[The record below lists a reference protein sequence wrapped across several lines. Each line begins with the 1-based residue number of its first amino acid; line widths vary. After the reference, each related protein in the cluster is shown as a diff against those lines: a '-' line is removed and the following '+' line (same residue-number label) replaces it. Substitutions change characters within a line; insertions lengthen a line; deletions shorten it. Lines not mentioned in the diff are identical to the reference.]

1 MKIYGNCP
9 ECNHDD
15 RFITLLPD
23 NELGMI
29 NYKCDKCGYEEISYI
44 VTDTSERDW
53 VDNEY

>member
-9 ECNHDD
+9 ECNHND

-53 VDNEY
+53 VDDEY